1 MKIQRF
7 LHLPL
12 AAALAA
18 AAQAAVPV
26 AATDITAL
34 PYTISAPGAYELTGN
49 LTGVSGFDGITIAS
63 SDVTLDLNGFSLIG
77 VPGSG
82 NGVRLTPFAGY
93 EGIRVENGVIR
104 DWGASGVLA
113 NGSSRTT
120 FSHLFLTDNGEHGLR
135 TGGVVLISD
144 CIACGNG
151 QSGFN
156 ASGAVLERCIATQ
169 NGGIGLDVGGEVRA
183 CLSSSNGDDGVNLAG
198 GSIITES
205 VARQNG
211 GDGMSTGVN
220 TTFQDCVATSNDDD
234 GIKAGST
241 ARVTGCLTA
250 ANGQHGI
257 EVEDASF
264 VARNL
269 CAKNGLDAGSNGAGI
284 LASGANNRLEGNT
297 LLDNDV
303 GLMTTAADNAILL
316 NDCQQNSVAQY
327 VIAAGS
333 AFGAMGFAAT
343 SASAF
348 ANFIP

>member
-1 MKIQRF
+1 
-7 LHLPL
+7 
-12 AAALAA
+12 
-18 AAQAAVPV
+18 
-26 AATDITAL
+26 
-34 PYTISAPGAYELTGN
+34 
-49 LTGVSGFDGITIAS
+49 
-63 SDVTLDLNGFSLIG
+63 
-77 VPGSG
+77 
-82 NGVRLTPFAGY
+82 
-93 EGIRVENGVIR
+93 
-104 DWGASGVLA
+104 
-113 NGSSRTT
+113 
-120 FSHLFLTDNGEHGLR
+120 
-135 TGGVVLISD
+135 
-144 CIACGNG
+144 
-151 QSGFN
+151 
-156 ASGAVLERCIATQ
+156 
-169 NGGIGLDVGGEVRA
+169 
-183 CLSSSNGDDGVNLAG
+183 
-198 GSIITES
+198 
-205 VARQNG
+205 
-211 GDGMSTGVN
+211 MSTGVN
-220 TTFQDCVATSNDDD
+220 TTFQDCVATSNDND